1 MIRQLKITKSITNR
15 DPSLEAYLQEIGKY
29 DLITPEEEI
38 ELAVRIHR
46 GDKIAL
52 DKLVKANLR
61 FVVSVAKQYQNNG
74 LSLSEL
80 IGEGNLGLIEA
91 AKKFDETRGFKFIS
105 YAVWW
110 IRQAILFALNQ
121 TSSTI
126 RLPLNIKME
135 LKKIQKASEKFLQ
148 KEERSPEIDELSVI
162 TETSETRL
170 RYLHLVSRGTL
181 SIDKPFSDDDENG
194 NCLIN
199 ILENNES
206 PNPELV
212 MMINSRSDD
221 ILRVVNSSILS
232 SREKRVII
240 LFFGIGC
247 TPMSLESIG
256 DKLDLMKER
265 VRQIREEAI
274 KKLKRSRN
282 TEILKGYLG

>member
-29 DLITPEEEI
+29 DLISPEEEI
-38 ELAVRIHR
+38 ELALRIHK

-91 AKKFDETRGFKFIS
+91 ANRFDETKGFKFIS

-121 TSSTI
+121 TSKTI
-126 RLPLNIKME
+126 RLPLNIVME
-135 LKKIQKASEKFLQ
+135 LKRIKKVSEKFWQ
-148 KEERSPEIDELSVI
+148 EEERWPEIDELSVI
-162 TETSETRL
+162 TETPEKRL

-181 SIDKPFSDDDENG
+181 SIDKSFSDDDDSG
-194 NCLIN
+194 CLID
-199 ILENNES
+199 ILENKES
-206 PNPELV
+206 LNPELGV
-212 MMINSRSDD
+212 MISSRGKD
-221 ILRVVNSSILS
+221 ILRLINSSILNKA
-232 SREKRVII
+232 EKRVII
-240 LFFGIGC
+240 LFYGIGC
-247 TPMSLESIG
+247 TPMNLESIG
-256 DKLDLMKER
+256 DKLDLGRER
-265 VRQIREEAI
+265 VRQIREKAI
-274 KKLKRSRN
+274 GKLKASRSN
-282 TEILKGYLG
+282 KILKEYLG